1 MGKEQVL
8 KYIPVMARPMVMY
21 RDKHPIVW
29 TGVYA
34 DIEDPKTSRWL
45 WDIRERARQRKRT
58 EHYRE
63 IMAMQQEVADP
74 LAEVDAEDD
83 SAATKKNME
92 DLTLLNNEK
101 ELERYLTYGK
111 WGLSDDDI
119 VRLNKDEEMEQ
130 RLIRE
135 ITEAKTQKWTIPP
148 KDLNVTILNNAAS
161 RKDKFTGYRLMTS
174 VSIPVFDKNNHTD
187 VENLGKAKSSDATVL
202 KKVRIAELLGV
213 AGTDVPIREIE
224 KLTPPYKLGVNGYAF
239 AVNNNGYVL
248 FHPDLR
254 PMVRIL
260 QLRNYI

>member
-1 MGKEQVL
+1 MPHKPVRIFTYLIGREISDLKAANWMACFNRGYFTHVTTLGEVKEQVL

-130 RLIRE
+130 R
-135 ITEAKTQKWTIPP
+135 
-148 KDLNVTILNNAAS
+148 
-161 RKDKFTGYRLMTS
+161 
-174 VSIPVFDKNNHTD
+174 VSILIIIILFKVVFF
-187 VENLGKAKSSDATVL
+187 SS
-202 KKVRIAELLGV
+202 KK
-213 AGTDVPIREIE
+213 
-224 KLTPPYKLGVNGYAF
+224 
-239 AVNNNGYVL
+239 
-248 FHPDLR
+248 
-254 PMVRIL
+254 
-260 QLRNYI
+260 